1 MVSKVFEKPI
11 NDRIVDHLE
20 KYGLFSDFQ
29 CGFRS
34 NFSDPPSGGGGG
46 NQNLYPPLK
55 KGGGGPNYALQKKC
69 SFFVY
74 EYKLFEF
81 IWIITHN
88 SQCITLLKVSMI
100 KSKC

>member
-1 MVSKVFEKPI
+1 MAFFLISNVDLGQIFPI
-11 NDRIVDHLE
+11 
-20 KYGLFSDFQ
+20 
-29 CGFRS
+29 
-34 NFSDPPSGGGGG
+34 PPLGGGG

-69 SFFVY
+69 PFFVY

-81 IWIITHN
+81 IWIITLK